1 MCSLDSLV
9 SVPSVHF
16 RPPSSHTSSC
26 NKSCWISQWINLHQE
41 RRPRSAPAN
50 LSYAPLLT
58 DSVFSPNLHLWNA
71 LMRHEFQ
78 HLNIK
83 KPLFFFPS
91 LKDLACHRRGATQ
104 TRSPR
109 LGMEEEEGGPCAA
122 EAPRLANVIWWGT
135 GVTDRSVNA
144 AIWFGLE
151 QISAA
156 FWGQNNPALPICG
169 GKRTVR
175 STAKYLKS

>member
-1 MCSLDSLV
+1 
-9 SVPSVHF
+9 
-16 RPPSSHTSSC
+16 
-26 NKSCWISQWINLHQE
+26 
-41 RRPRSAPAN
+41 
-50 LSYAPLLT
+50 
-58 DSVFSPNLHLWNA
+58 
-71 LMRHEFQ
+71 
-78 HLNIK
+78 
-83 KPLFFFPS
+83 
-91 LKDLACHRRGATQ
+91 
-104 TRSPR
+104 
-109 LGMEEEEGGPCAA
+109 MEEEEGGPCAA

>member
-1 MCSLDSLV
+1 M
-9 SVPSVHF
+9 
-16 RPPSSHTSSC
+16 
-26 NKSCWISQWINLHQE
+26 
-41 RRPRSAPAN
+41 
-50 LSYAPLLT
+50 
-58 DSVFSPNLHLWNA
+58 
-71 LMRHEFQ
+71 
-78 HLNIK
+78 
-83 KPLFFFPS
+83 
-91 LKDLACHRRGATQ
+91 
-104 TRSPR
+104 
-109 LGMEEEEGGPCAA
+109 EEGGGWGGPALA

-175 STAKYLKS
+175 STAKYAESFRKKTKKINE